1 MISLISVRCLNGVYS
16 KDGLTFRWRPRALG
30 MINCSPESE
39 GESNGDAV
47 ADAIVGELGY
57 TQSYK
62 RAFRTIGNVAL
73 SIGISS

>member
-1 MISLISVRCLNGVYS
+1 MVDALNSLKSEPEGV
-16 KDGLTFRWRPRALG
+16 
-30 MINCSPESE
+30 
-39 GESNGDAV
+39 SNGDAV

-62 RAFRTIGNVAL
+62 RAFRTVGNVAL

>member
-1 MISLISVRCLNGVYS
+1 MVDCPASTSPL
-16 KDGLTFRWRPRALG
+16 LTIPAARIRYGPRPAQ
-30 MINCSPESE
+30 E
-39 GESNGDAV
+39 ESNGDAV